1 MRDEL
6 LGGEFLDPES
16 QRDYGEPK
24 EKTLSA
30 EEMLYTDEEL

>member
-6 LGGEFLDPES
+6 LGGEFLDTES
-16 QRDYGEPK
+16 ERDYGEPK
-24 EKTLSA
+24 EKTLTT